1 MATVEDLYKQT
12 KSVMFEEPTSTSY
25 DQFLIGNTNRVIRE
39 LFEENNMA
47 RMSAGKAPLKEV
59 PYIQTRTNELTYEE
73 VYVNEVMPLGL
84 AAYFFLDDDL
94 NKYKI
99 YLTDYNNSRIKNQKV
114 VSQETIDELA

>member
-25 DQFLIGNTNRVIRE
+25 DHFLIGNTNRVIRE